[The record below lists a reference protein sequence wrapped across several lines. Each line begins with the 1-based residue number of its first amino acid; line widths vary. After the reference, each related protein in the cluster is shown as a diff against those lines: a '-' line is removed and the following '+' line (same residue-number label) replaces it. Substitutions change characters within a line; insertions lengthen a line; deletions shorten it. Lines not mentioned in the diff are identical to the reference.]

1 MGHCCFCAAVSQAP
15 DLVFILILGSFLPIV
30 AINEISTLLY
40 PVVVAIVGA
49 VFLTTK
55 IKTRDSLILIIF
67 QLCSH
72 QTYASYLIHIS
83 SSHSLFSSSLSKTLK
98 GGWGA
103 KFVSTWLPAWFT
115 RKEPGASGSLTSH
128 QKSGATDL
136 SVPLLA
142 FRLLQE
148 GHHHCPWD

>member
-72 QTYASYLIHIS
+72 QTYASYPYFFIS
-83 SSHSLFSSSLSKTLK
+83 FTFLK
-98 GGWGA
+98 QP
-103 KFVSTWLPAWFT
+103 VQDT
-115 RKEPGASGSLTSH
+115 
-128 QKSGATDL
+128 
-136 SVPLLA
+136 
-142 FRLLQE
+142 E
-148 GHHHCPWD
+148 GRVGC